1 MDDATLAG
9 LRTAASALFNVGLA
23 TMIGALA
30 TAALLRDASS
40 AWAAQ
45 RRRRCLR
52 LFTLACSATLLA
64 SLAWMEV
71 QAIAITDLAPG
82 GALLAASGV
91 VIDTQFGRASAP
103 GALALALGV
112 ALAATSRYRPPPLR
126 WFAGVTAVAIVSH
139 ACAGHAGANGF
150 GWPVLVMSLHL
161 LAIGAWSGA
170 VFAAA
175 LTVLRADVDA
185 ADALRYATR
194 LSTLASV
201 ALASVV
207 LTGLL
212 SAWHGLGGS
221 LAPLLP
227 ATSTTWG
234 VVLDVK
240 LALIAVAVALGGF
253 NRFIVL
259 PALLATPGSPAPS
272 RRFAGVLR
280 LESMLLLA
288 ALAAAAMLANGEPP
302 AV

>member
-52 LFTLACSATLLA
+52 LFTLACSAKLLA

-185 ADALRYATR
+185 ADALRYAPR
-194 LSTLASV
+194 LST
-201 ALASVV
+201 LASVV